1 MCVCASNLYAS
12 TVNLAATDNIITRV
26 VALSGTTRI
35 IKMTVKG
42 DDVVEETGEIE
53 KRKKRNQITP
63 RKRKKEVDLNKD
75 WESEEIKSID

>member
-1 MCVCASNLYAS
+1 MCVSNLYAS